1 MNELSFEVL
10 FEAKFE
16 KIKCAFRLAEFFLLL
31 FFFFK
36 KKNSRFR
43 NTFFYDSFRAS
54 PSNSLADV
62 KDKIWNQLNGSDY
75 LEKVFLRSRQ
85 NYGNETRKI
94 KKSDLRFKGVR
105 AYSNEL
111 YEFRKDSKN
120 TNNKRSR
127 QLEKC
132 QKIKKKP
139 KMVKKAQK

>member
-1 MNELSFEVL
+1 MNFHLRSFLRQNSKKSNALSDW
-10 FEAKFE
+10 
-16 KIKCAFRLAEFFLLL
+16 RNFFLIL
-31 FFFFK
+31 FFK
-36 KKNSRFR
+36 KKSRFR

-85 NYGNETRKI
+85 NYGKETRKI

-120 TNNKRSR
+120 NHS
-127 QLEKC
+127 
-132 QKIKKKP
+132 
-139 KMVKKAQK
+139 KKANN